1 MQQSGTKMTQEE
13 LRKFEQGWADMLVDI
28 LHERIQMLRIRDTGA
43 LYGSVRKR
51 RVTDR
56 TIEHQ
61 FLQYGIYVA
70 NGTGNGYRRDNGG
83 DLEILD
89 KDYRKKHGLKKK
101 RQARDWFFNRYHY
114 SIHRLNE
121 KEAAFYGEQY
131 RGMVKEYLE
140 TMAHV

>member
-1 MQQSGTKMTQEE
+1 MQQSGNPMTPEE
-13 LRKFEQGWADMLVDI
+13 LRKYEHGWADTLVDI

-43 LYGSVRKR
+43 LFASVRKR
-51 RVTDR
+51 LVTDR

-70 NGTGNGYRRDNGG
+70 NGTGNGYKRGNGG

-89 KDYRKKHGLKKK
+89 KEYRKKHGLKKQRK
-101 RQARDWFFNRYHY
+101 PRDWFFKRYYY

-121 KEAAFYGEQY
+121 KEAEFYGEQY
-131 RGMVKEYLE
+131 QGLIKDYIE